1 MKAVK
6 IDTII
11 ATAIIWHDGINA
23 KNAMKVAKSFAR
35 KHRGQM
41 GGGQTASVSVAT
53 DGGRWH
59 NVGSI
64 GNHQ

>member
-11 ATAIIWHDGINA
+11 ATVIIWHDGITA
-23 KNAMKVAKSFAR
+23 KNATKVAKSFAR
-35 KHRGQM
+35 KHSGQM
-41 GGGQTASVSVAT
+41 GGGQTDTVSVAT

-59 NVGSI
+59 KVGSI